1 MKKLLL
7 PAGLACLAFLLADPA
22 TLCAQT
28 KPGWHHGY
36 YLGLNN
42 ARISNI
48 RQTIIPR
55 IYPDS
60 TYEALERYRS
70 WKFTGGAFLAKRY
83 EDSPIGLYFGA
94 SIDYQGGEFH
104 YKDFDSIAPLTYT
117 ASFRYQALSL
127 LPMVRIYPFWNKAE
141 WAQGI
146 RLSLGAQLSFNLTNN
161 KIRYVSAPDPEYD
174 LDISFAMGEVLK
186 GRTDVSAV
194 VEVGYEYWWDDKDM
208 SIQLSGRFLQGLKD
222 MIETQANGFGFIET
236 DNISRQFQVTLGV
249 TFLLVEH

>member
-1 MKKLLL
+1 MKNLLL
-7 PAGLACLAFLLADPA
+7 TASLACLALLVACPA
-22 TLCAQT
+22 KLQAQT
-28 KPGWHHGY
+28 LPGWHQGY

-42 ARISNI
+42 SRISNI
-48 RQTIIPR
+48 RRTIIPR

-60 TYEALERYRS
+60 TYEAAEQYRS
-70 WKFTGGAFLAKRY
+70 WKFSGGAFLVKRY
-83 EDSPIGLYFGA
+83 EDSPAGLYLGVGY
-94 SIDYQGGEFH
+94 DYQGGEFA

-117 ASFRYQALSL
+117 ASFRYQSLGL

-146 RLSLGAQLSFNLTNN
+146 RLGLGAQLSFNLTNN

-186 GRTDVSAV
+186 GRTDASVV
-194 VEVGYEYWWDDKDM
+194 VELGYEYWWDDRDM
-208 SIQLSGRFLQGLKD
+208 SIQLGGRFLQGVKD
-222 MIETQANGFGFIET
+222 MIETQANGFGFVET
-236 DNISRQFQVTLGV
+236 DNISRQFQITLGV